1 MKYIVYK
8 DNGEEFIIVFPG
20 DRSQPQHKEIAE
32 SLGLKDIVSAGFFI
46 EACGR
51 KRFMGESMTLNIE
64 SRGDI
69 DRDLYI
75 NQCMH

>member
-20 DRSQPQHKEIAE
+20 DRSQRQHKEIAE
-32 SLGLKDIVSAGFFI
+32 ALDLKDIVSAGFFI